1 MALIISSYK
10 PSATKIALP
19 EMPGTIKK
27 VKAMTPAKIRV
38 MIDISEELK
47 LKFPKI

>member
-1 MALIISSYK
+1 MDLIISSYK
-10 PSATKIALP
+10 PNATKIALP

-27 VKAMTPAKIRV
+27 LKAMTPAKIRV